1 MLRVYTNILCFTHKI
16 ERGRGGGVDVWE
28 GEVERDELVPARKIL
43 KISLLVEIF
52 VNFEWIIIEE

>member
-1 MLRVYTNILCFTHKI
+1 MYSVSHIKKGG
-16 ERGRGGGVDVWE
+16 GRGNGLE
-28 GEVERDELVPARKIL
+28 GEVVGDELVPARKIL

>member
-1 MLRVYTNILCFTHKI
+1 MLRVYTNILCFTYKI
-16 ERGRGGGVDVWE
+16 ERGRGGVNVGE